1 MATAHGAGLMV
12 VPVFVGMSM
21 AGEGGHTHHMAAAGT
36 SAEPRSS
43 PPACTPWAI
52 WQ

>member
-21 AGEGGHTHHMAAAGT
+21 AGEGGHMHYMAATGA
-36 SAEPRSS
+36 APELRSS
-43 PPACTPWAI
+43 PPAFTPWAI
-52 WQ
+52 WL